1 MLLMVE
7 KGIRRGICH
16 AIQRYAKANIKYM
29 KNYDKNIISS
39 YLVYLDLNNLHGWAM
54 SLKLPVNGFEWV
66 EELSQFN
73 EDFIKNYYEN
83 SNKGYFL
90 EVDVEYPKIFL
101 NLHGDLPFLPERKK
115 IKKCD
120 KLVCSKH
127 DKNKY
132 VVHIRALK
140 QALNHRINTIKST

>member
-7 KGIRRGICH
+7 KGIRGGICH

-90 EVDVEYPKIFL
+90 EVDVEYPKNSL
-101 NLHGDLPFLPERKK
+101 NLHMDLPFLPEKNK

-120 KLVCSKH
+120 KLVCNIY
-127 DKNKY
+127 DKENY
-132 VVHIRALK
+132 VADIRALK
-140 QALNHRINTIKST
+140 QALNHGLILKKE